1 MLRLNTIATRLATL
15 KSLGKL
21 GVLMLALMLAAL
33 PVVGCMLP
41 GAAMTAAERDC
52 CKKMAE
58 RCGGVGMEP
67 SHSCCHPNDSLDNR
81 PVAKAASPTLS
92 HFTFAVLHIGPQA
105 ELVAPTLTVSNSWAI
120 QLHDPPGQS
129 PPDNTVLRI

>member
-1 MLRLNTIATRLATL
+1 MLKL
-15 KSLGKL
+15 LGKV
-21 GVLMLALMLAAL
+21 GVLMLALILAAL

-67 SHSCCHPNDSLDNR
+67 SHSCCRPNDSLDNR
-81 PVAKAASPTLS
+81 PLAIAVSATISHVTL
-92 HFTFAVLHIGPQA
+92 AVLRIAPQA
-105 ELVAPTLTVSNSWAI
+105 EIVASTAIASNPWAI

-129 PPDNTVLRI
+129 PPETTVLRI